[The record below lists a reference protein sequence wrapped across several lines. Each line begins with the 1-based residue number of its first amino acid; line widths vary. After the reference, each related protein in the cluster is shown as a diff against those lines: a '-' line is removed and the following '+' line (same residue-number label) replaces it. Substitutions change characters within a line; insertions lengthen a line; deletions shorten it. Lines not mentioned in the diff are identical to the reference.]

1 MTLTPFMQQHH
12 ESIDNGTVAIASVAA
27 GRRHSLID
35 HVAPLKMQDQLAD
48 YQLIGA

>member
-1 MTLTPFMQQHH
+1 MQQHH
-12 ESIDNGTVAIASVAA
+12 ESVENGTVAIASVAA

-48 YQLIGA
+48 YQQVGA

>member
-1 MTLTPFMQQHH
+1 MQQHH
-12 ESIDNGTVAIASVAA
+12 EGVENGTVAIASVAA

-48 YQLIGA
+48 YQRVGA